1 MTWGKRR
8 FSNRS
13 TPDNARFVRRA
24 PVGYFRIFTA
34 LHRSCSQLHVALLA
48 ARHITASGL
57 LRLLRL
63 GMEHE
68 LDELLDL
75 AGRSF
80 ECRHEILCLLLQLF
94 VFPFPYVYIA
104 FERLNFILQTPDQ
117 PARSDALLGKLLEK
131 LRVLRRHGDI
141 SGNGLFPNAVDFV
154 EGSCRSLLLPDF
166 LVVFFKRLLPPVNLI
181 LNRFQ
186 PRLLLLHLELR
197 YRQVFLRA
205 AAFAAL
211 HIVIPGV
218 AHIPEEIVLQ
228 NAIGLLENRLAFCA

>member
-1 MTWGKRR
+1 MCCCGQNIPIIGKPCSHASSFLRPCYAIGVYFGCFLRLMTWGKRR

-63 GMEHE
+63 GMENE
-68 LDELLDL
+68 LYEFLDL

-94 VFPFPYVYIA
+94 VFPFPYAYIA
-104 FERLNFILQTPDQ
+104 FERFHFILQISDQ
-117 PARSDALLGKLLEK
+117 PARSDSLLGKLLEE
-131 LRVLRRHGDI
+131 LRVLPQRVGHGAVALVGVHDRRENVLLAAYNFYCG
-141 SGNGLFPNAVDFV
+141 FV
-154 EGSCRSLLLPDF
+154 CTG
-166 LVVFFKRLLPPVNLI
+166 K
-181 LNRFQ
+181 
-186 PRLLLLHLELR
+186 
-197 YRQVFLRA
+197 
-205 AAFAAL
+205 
-211 HIVIPGV
+211 
-218 AHIPEEIVLQ
+218 
-228 NAIGLLENRLAFCA
+228 